1 MLLKSFVFLSL
12 LLPISIVASKSTNE
26 RWREIL
32 LENSECVTWVSA
44 SVRIEISA
52 NGRSYPPSERNIEA
66 LGTILDASGMTVLS
80 LNQLDPT
87 DSIQSKIRNYKAEIK
102 VNYTEVK
109 ILLQDGTEIPA
120 EFVLKDDDLDLAY
133 IIPQKT
139 SQETMGKTLFS
150 HVTINAESDQPQVLD
165 GVVSL
170 GKLGPNLYRQSTLL
184 RGWVNAVIE
193 KPRDYFVIE
202 NVNPGTPVF
211 DQMGNWIGVSL
222 FKKDMGR
229 PSGLITLPARDILEI
244 AEQVR
249 LRRE

>member
-150 HVTINAESDQPQVLD
+150 HFTIKAESDQPQVLD

-222 FKKDMGR
+222 FKKIWVDH
-229 PSGLITLPARDILEI
+229 L
-244 AEQVR
+244 V
-249 LRRE
+249 